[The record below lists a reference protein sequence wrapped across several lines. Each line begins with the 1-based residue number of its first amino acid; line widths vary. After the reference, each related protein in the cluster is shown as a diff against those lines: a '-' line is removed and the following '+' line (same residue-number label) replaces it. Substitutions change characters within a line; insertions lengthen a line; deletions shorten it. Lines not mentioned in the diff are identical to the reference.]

1 MNRTLL
7 AVVAGVGFGVVGLAV
22 VDQGLQAGTPSQTG
36 PILERFPNV
45 LLQTHDGRTVRFY
58 DDLIKGKIVAI
69 NFMYVKCKNF

>member
-7 AVVAGVGFGVVGLAV
+7 AVVVGVGFGVVGLAV
-22 VDQGLQAGTPSQTG
+22 VDQGLKAGIPSQTG

-45 LLQTHDGRTVRFY
+45 LLKTHDGRTVRFY
-58 DDLIKGKIVAI
+58 DDLIKGKVVAI